1 MFQIWQ
7 AEFNFQERGLTD
19 GEEVLYVSIG
29 EKTESL
35 HIFGTQRVYLTLYP
49 FCSYY
54 CSICPESVKVIRIWG
69 FGKEDVVPLD
79 GGNESSL
86 HFKSMAYNLTLRKIQ
101 DALIITPNFG
111 EIIVQV
117 ETIEDWQNI
126 AYLEDTETFEEKVE
140 SDSFGILSLEIVA
153 GKNLPKANKMLQA
166 LRVLHP
172 FAVVSFGRQTFR
184 TRVARN
190 TLNPVWKEN
199 ATL

>member
-1 MFQIWQ
+1 M
-7 AEFNFQERGLTD
+7 
-19 GEEVLYVSIG
+19 
-29 EKTESL
+29 
-35 HIFGTQRVYLTLYP
+35 
-49 FCSYY
+49 
-54 CSICPESVKVIRIWG
+54 
-69 FGKEDVVPLD
+69 
-79 GGNESSL
+79 
-86 HFKSMAYNLTLRKIQ
+86 
-101 DALIITPNFG
+101 
-111 EIIVQV
+111 QV